1 MKIEKLRSS
10 ISQAQI
16 YDKDNQTYLKDG
28 RLVID
33 NTLIYAKFILQK
45 TKEINKKQEIYIIYL
60 IYIEHI

>member
-45 TKEINKKQEIYIIYL
+45 TEEINKKQEIYI
-60 IYIEHI
+60 